1 MPALLLFDQI
11 HAEDLVFKIKGKQ
24 EQSPSFLQ
32 TYLAIFVC
40 GVDTVIVYLVK

>member
-1 MPALLLFDQI
+1 MPALLLFDQT

-24 EQSPSFLQ
+24 EQSTLFLQ

-40 GVDTVIVYLVK
+40 RVGTVIVYLVK